1 MKKVLFLFC
10 IVFAIA
16 CNKDDEMEFDA
27 QNEADIQAYISANN
41 LNPIQT
47 TTGLYYIIDDE
58 GSGAFPS
65 INSTVTV
72 AYRGYFLNEITFD
85 QAANAT
91 FPVAGVIPGFA
102 EAVQLLKPGGSGTFI
117 LPSRLGYG
125 NTGTSSI
132 PGGSVIVFDIELI
145 SFE

>member
-1 MKKVLFLFC
+1 MKKFLLLFC
-10 IVFAIA
+10 VVFAIA

-41 LNPIQT
+41 LNPQQT
-47 TTGLYYIIDDE
+47 ITGLYYIIDDE

-72 AYRGYFLNEITFD
+72 AYRGYFLNGITFD

>member
-1 MKKVLFLFC
+1 MKKFLPLFC

-16 CNKDDEMEFDA
+16 CNKDDDMEFDA

-41 LNPIQT
+41 LNPEQT
-47 TTGLYYIIDDE
+47 ITGLYYIIDNP
-58 GSGAFPS
+58 GSGDSPTF
-65 INSTVTV
+65 NSTVTV
-72 AYRGYFLNEITFD
+72 AYRGYFLNGITFD

-125 NTGTSSI
+125 NSGTSSI
-132 PGGSVIVFDIELI
+132 PGGSMIVFDIELI